1 MKPTLQSGL
10 SRLGVELPD
19 ETVDR
24 IVSFGEAVLEKNRVM
39 NLTAIT
45 DPDQAAEL
53 HLLDSLTLLK
63 VLPLAG
69 KSLLDVGTG
78 AGFPGVPLKLAVPSL
93 RLTLLDSLQKR
104 MRWLEDEALPALDL
118 EARFLSGRAEEFAAQ
133 YRERFD
139 VVTSRAVAR
148 LNLLCELCLPY
159 VHEGGYFLAMKGAQA
174 GEELT
179 EAAKAIRTLGGAVT
193 EDRVCDLFCP
203 IPARVTGQKKES
215 AENTA
220 KSNGKGAE
228 NNGKSAESNVRPTE
242 KPGFTAEGRHLI
254 LLRKERPTPKQYPRA
269 YAAILKK
276 PL

>member
-1 MKPTLQSGL
+1 MKPTLQTGL

-24 IVSFGEAVLEKNRVM
+24 LVSFGEAVLEKNRVM

-179 EAAKAIRTLGGAVT
+179 EAAKAIRTLGGSFERT
-193 EDRVCDLFCP
+193 ETFEIGGAAHTVVVIR
-203 IPARVTGQKKES
+203 K
-215 AENTA
+215 TA
-220 KSNGKGAE
+220 
-228 NNGKSAESNVRPTE
+228 
-242 KPGFTAEGRHLI
+242 H
-254 LLRKERPTPKQYPRA
+254 TPPQYPRA
-269 YAAILKK
+269 WSRIKQK

>member
-24 IVSFGEAVLEKNRVM
+24 LVSFGEAVLEKNRVM

-179 EAAKAIRTLGGAVT
+179 EAAKAIRTLGGSFERT
-193 EDRVCDLFCP
+193 ETFEIGGAAHTVVAIR
-203 IPARVTGQKKES
+203 K
-215 AENTA
+215 TA
-220 KSNGKGAE
+220 
-228 NNGKSAESNVRPTE
+228 
-242 KPGFTAEGRHLI
+242 H
-254 LLRKERPTPKQYPRA
+254 TPPPYPRA
-269 YAAILKK
+269 WSRITQK

>member
-1 MKPTLQSGL
+1 MKQTLQSGL

-24 IVSFGEAVLEKNRVM
+24 LVSFGEAVLEKNRVM

-179 EAAKAIRTLGGAVT
+179 EAAKAIRTLGGSFERT
-193 EDRVCDLFCP
+193 ETFEIGGAAHTVVVIR
-203 IPARVTGQKKES
+203 K
-215 AENTA
+215 TA
-220 KSNGKGAE
+220 
-228 NNGKSAESNVRPTE
+228 
-242 KPGFTAEGRHLI
+242 H
-254 LLRKERPTPKQYPRA
+254 TPPQYPRA
-269 YAAILKK
+269 WSRIKQK